1 MYKIT
6 THQHIRTLTNRI
18 TYNRLLRS
26 TKNILN
32 HAVFEFND
40 GVLRTQLSFKLGGL
54 YKRAV
59 QDGAINGFDITI
71 SDFDKAKPHYIEL
84 DIVISLPNMI
94 EYVIINIYNENI

>member
-26 TKNILN
+26 TKKILKQS
-32 HAVFEFND
+32 VFEFND
-40 GVLRTQLSFKLGGL
+40 DVLRTQLSFKLSSL

-59 QDGAINGFDITI
+59 HDGAIKAFDITI
-71 SDFDKAKPHYIEL
+71 SDFNKARPHYIEL
-84 DIVISLPNMI
+84 NIVISLPNMI
-94 EYVIINIYNENI
+94 EYVIINIYNEMV